1 MSRRNGFSFD
11 VLCLLLLNLFLIVFG
26 LCWPFYFCVLV
37 FVSFHAYQA
46 YFLFFCFCVLCI
58 FYFDQLEFNYLFYF
72 SCSSFVEHSSFFILC
87 MYFLFLRSLLF
98 AFVFLFCFL
107 IYVFCFILCVFVLIF
122 SCLFIF
128 FVLFSIHINTYYCF
142 CEYILIILFV
152 FVNNQY
158 FFCAIIDILFVL
170 MQTFLKP
177 QK

>member
-1 MSRRNGFSFD
+1 MSFAFEF
-11 VLCLLLLNLFLIVFG
+11 VLDCLWFVLAFLLLCTCFCFFSRLSSLLFVF
-26 LCWPFYFCVLV
+26 C
-37 FVSFHAYQA
+37 
-46 YFLFFCFCVLCI
+46 CFCVLCI
-58 FYFDQLEFNYLFYF
+58 FYFDQLEINYLFYF

-142 CEYILIILFV
+142 CEYILIILLV